1 MLDIGCGD
9 GTIARLIAD
18 SRPDISIEGV
28 ETTPRAN
35 CLIPCRSYDGQKLPF
50 QNQSFD
56 VCLLVDVLHHTDDIV
71 GVLGEASR
79 VSRCFLFIK
88 DHLSENALDYF
99 TLKSMDWFGNRP
111 HNVRTPFNYQS
122 HRAWKQHFANCNLIV
137 SSWTTRVPLYAFP
150 VSLLAGRG
158 LHFVSLLQKA

>member
-1 MLDIGCGD
+1 VLDIGCGD

-28 ETTPRAN
+28 ETSPRAN
-35 CLIPCRSYDGQKLPF
+35 CQIRCMSYDGQKLPF

-56 VCLLVDVLHHTDDIV
+56 VCLLVDVLHHTDNIA

-79 VSRCFLFIK
+79 VSRCFLLIK
-88 DHLSENALDYF
+88 DHLSENALDYL
-99 TLKSMDWFGNRP
+99 TLKVMDWCGNI
-111 HNVRTPFNYQS
+111 HHTVRTPFTYQS
-122 HRAWKQHFANCNLIV
+122 HRAWKQHFTNCNLIA